1 MEYAHKSLIILI
13 IRRRRYILDT
23 SYPLLFVERF
33 VFGHG
38 GGEKLEKVE
47 LRYANMRQHRKR
59 NILWWRDASN
69 NGAFIIRATDVLL
82 AAFKTTS
89 IRFDRSLSRIHVV
102 QPFLAS

>member
-1 MEYAHKSLIILI
+1 MIFKLAKSSILLDSKRSVYGNKGMEYAHKSLIILI
-13 IRRRRYILDT
+13 IRRRKYILDT
-23 SYPLLFVERF
+23 SYSLLFVERF

-69 NGAFIIRATDVLL
+69 NGAFI
-82 AAFKTTS
+82 TS
-89 IRFDRSLSRIHVV
+89 NRCPPRCV
-102 QPFLAS
+102 